1 VTGVTVGG
9 GGVKAEAEAGVGA
22 VGEAGGGGDLMYEIR
37 HGDGVTI
44 VKGMGELGRR
54 ELAGIAAAAAEARR
68 EGRMVVIDLKR
79 VTHLHYAGAALLKA
93 IPGLRA
99 AGASRYV
106 RDLVHAGGAA
116 GYVELYPDVE
126 EAVRAA

>member
-1 VTGVTVGG
+1 MY
-9 GGVKAEAEAGVGA
+9 EARAAAGV
-22 VGEAGGGGDLMYEIR
+22 MI
-37 HGDGVTI
+37 VTAA
-44 VKGMGELGRR
+44 GELGRGELEDIAGLAARGR
-54 ELAGIAAAAAEARR
+54 EV
-68 EGRMVVIDLKR
+68 GRTVVIDLSR
-79 VTHLHYAGAALLKA
+79 VTHLHYAGAAKLKA

-106 RDLVHAGGAA
+106 RDLVYAGGAG

>member
-1 VTGVTVGG
+1 MYEARQQDEVTV
-9 GGVKAEAEAGVGA
+9 VRGVGELSREELTA
-22 VGEAGGGGDLMYEIR
+22 IADL
-37 HGDGVTI
+37 
-44 VKGMGELGRR
+44 
-54 ELAGIAAAAAEARR
+54 ARR
-68 EGRMVVIDLKR
+68 ARCEGRMVVIDLKR

-106 RDLVHAGGAA
+106 RDLVHAGGAG
-116 GYVELYPDVE
+116 GYVELYGDVE

>member
-1 VTGVTVGG
+1 MYEARQQDEVTV
-9 GGVKAEAEAGVGA
+9 VRGVGELSREELTA
-22 VGEAGGGGDLMYEIR
+22 IADLA
-37 HGDGVTI
+37 
-44 VKGMGELGRR
+44 RR
-54 ELAGIAAAAAEARR
+54 ARR

-106 RDLVHAGGAA
+106 RDLVHAGGAG
-116 GYVELYPDVE
+116 GYVELYGDVE

>member
-1 VTGVTVGG
+1 
-9 GGVKAEAEAGVGA
+9 
-22 VGEAGGGGDLMYEIR
+22 MYEATHDAGITL
-37 HGDGVTI
+37 VTA
-44 VKGMGELGRR
+44 MGELGRA
-54 ELAGIAAAAAEARR
+54 ELAGIASLAAQARR
-68 EGRMVVIDLKR
+68 DGQIVVIDLKR

-106 RDLVHAGGAA
+106 RALVHAGGTA

-126 EAVRAA
+126 EAMRAA

>member
-1 VTGVTVGG
+1 MFEAWRQDEVTVI
-9 GGVKAEAEAGVGA
+9 KCS
-22 VGEAGGGGDLMYEIR
+22 
-37 HGDGVTI
+37 
-44 VKGMGELGRR
+44 GELDRD
-54 ELAGIAAAAAEARR
+54 ELAQIAGIAARARR
-68 EGRMVVIDLKR
+68 DGRRVVVDLKK

-106 RDLVHAGGAA
+106 RDLVYAGGAG

>member
-1 VTGVTVGG
+1 MHLTAT
-9 GGVKAEAEAGVGA
+9 A
-22 VGEAGGGGDLMYEIR
+22 
-37 HGDGVTI
+37 DGVTI
-44 VKGMGELGRR
+44 VVAAGELGRA
-54 ELAGIAAAAAEARR
+54 ELAEIAARAREARQA
-68 EGRMVVIDLKR
+68 GRTVVIDLAR

-116 GYVELYPDVE
+116 GYLELYGDVE

>member
-1 VTGVTVGG
+1 
-9 GGVKAEAEAGVGA
+9 
-22 VGEAGGGGDLMYEIR
+22 MYDVR
-37 HGDGVTI
+37 HADGITI
-44 VKGMGELGRR
+44 VRAQGELGRA
-54 ELAGIAAAAAEARR
+54 ELVAIAALAATARR
-68 EGRMVVIDLKR
+68 AQRMVVIDLKK

-116 GYVELYPDVE
+116 GYVELYSDVE
-126 EAVRAA
+126 EALCAA

>member
-1 VTGVTVGG
+1 
-9 GGVKAEAEAGVGA
+9 
-22 VGEAGGGGDLMYEIR
+22 MF
-37 HGDGVTI
+37 
-44 VKGMGELGRR
+44 
-54 ELAGIAAAAAEARR
+54 EARR
-68 EGRMVVIDLKR
+68 QDLVTVIRCSGELTKDELSAIAAIGCRARDEGRTVVVDLKK

-106 RDLVHAGGAA
+106 RDLVFAGGA
-116 GYVELYPDVE
+116 GGHVELFDDVT

>member
-1 VTGVTVGG
+1 MYETRHQDGVTV
-9 GGVKAEAEAGVGA
+9 VRA
-22 VGEAGGGGDLMYEIR
+22 
-37 HGDGVTI
+37 
-44 VKGMGELGRR
+44 MGELGRT
-54 ELAGIAAAAAEARR
+54 ELAGIAAVAARARR
-68 EGRMVVIDLKR
+68 EGRMVVVDLKR

>member
-1 VTGVTVGG
+1 
-9 GGVKAEAEAGVGA
+9 
-22 VGEAGGGGDLMYEIR
+22 MYEAR
-37 HGDGVTI
+37 HSEGVTI
-44 VKGMGELGRR
+44 VKAVGDLGRA
-54 ELAGIAAAAAEARR
+54 ELAGIAALASQARQQ
-68 EGRMVVIDLKR
+68 GRVVVIDLKR